1 MLNRRVEPRL
11 LCADM
16 VGLSWKDKSGRVKKS
31 IVNLE
36 DISLS
41 GACVQ
46 VDIPVPLGTV
56 VRIEHDK
63 GELVGFVKYCVFRE
77 IGYFLGIEFNPGSRW
92 SQKHFRP
99 QHLLDPRRLVLRTI
113 NRVVRAAQQTPSSFI
128 N

>member
-1 MLNRRVEPRL
+1 MLDRRIEPRL

-16 VGLSWKDKSGRVKKS
+16 VDLSWKDKNGRHRKS

-46 VDIPVPLGTV
+46 VDSPLPLGTL
-56 VRIEHDK
+56 VRIAYAN
-63 GELVGFVKYCVFRE
+63 GELTGSVKYCVFRE
-77 IGYFLGIEFNPGSRW
+77 IGYFLGIQFAPGSRW
-92 SQKHFRP
+92 SQKHFKP

-113 NRVVRAAQQTPSSFI
+113 NRVVRSATPSPLP